1 MLSYTFDTRTITLH
15 DNSRVDVHYD
25 ATRELS
31 RDTHARAIA
40 IAYAMRERDEY
51 AHDVTHATL
60 TCVCD
65 VCMQRVN
72 ANVITFYTRAR
83 RDDVAMCHTCA
94 RIYRKTLST
103 R

>member
-1 MLSYTFDTRTITLH
+1 MSSRTFDTCTIKLTH
-15 DNSRVDVHYD
+15 DNTHVDVYYD

-31 RDTHARAIA
+31 RDIRARSIA

-51 AHDVTHATL
+51 AHDIVHATL

-65 VCMQRVN
+65 VCTRRVN
-72 ANVITFYTRAR
+72 ANVVTFFTRAR
-83 RDDVAMCHTCA
+83 NDDVAMCHTCA
-94 RIYRKTLST
+94 RIYRKTLS